1 MNQIPKWLFN
11 KSTHQIPIGGALEF
25 YCQNNLTRPR
35 KDNWDDDSEDE
46 IISAYCTH
54 NGDISI
60 PMNPGGLA
68 YVLLIHTVLFI
79 YLYSTHT
86 SKELC
91 SKMALGE
98 VGMSLP

>member
-1 MNQIPKWLFN
+1 MNQTPNWLFN

-25 YCQNNLTRPR
+25 YCKNNLTRPR
-35 KDNWDDDSEDE
+35 KDNWDDDAEDE

-68 YVLLIHTVLFI
+68 FVLLTFNLMHNLLALGLLRNIHTSFV
-79 YLYSTHT
+79 
-86 SKELC
+86 
-91 SKMALGE
+91 
-98 VGMSLP
+98 